1 MKDGMSA
8 FFDGDLDQHA
18 SAQMLDSI
26 RRDPRLVAKW
36 DDYCLIGDALRGER
50 AGSHDFTARVMAG
63 LEDEPVVLA
72 PVHRGSVGTRG
83 IGRTLLP
90 IAASVMGVLAVGW
103 VAHTLSSQ
111 PSGGVSMAGVGGARV
126 ETVALRP
133 QPVTSAVS
141 GDGHREYVFVHQA
154 MNGGGPLPGAIQ
166 YVRTVSAP
174 QGEAR

>member
-8 FFDGDLDQHA
+8 FFDGDLDPHA
-18 SAQMLDSI
+18 SAQLLDSL
-26 RRDPRLVAKW
+26 RRDPRLAAKW
-36 DDYCLIGDALRGER
+36 DEYCLIGDALRGEC
-50 AGSHDFTARVMAG
+50 AGSSDFTARVMAG

-72 PVHRGSVGTRG
+72 PVHVRSAGRGGLARS
-83 IGRTLLP
+83 LLP

-111 PSGGVSMAGVGGARV
+111 PSGGVSMAGLGGARV

-133 QPVTSAVS
+133 QPVASAVS

-166 YVRTVSAP
+166 YVRTVSAS
-174 QGEAR
+174 QGEGR

>member
-8 FFDGDLDQHA
+8 FFDGDLDQQA

-26 RRDPRLVAKW
+26 RRDPRLAARW
-36 DDYCLIGDALRGER
+36 DDYCLIGDTLRGEHIGAR
-50 AGSHDFTARVMAG
+50 DFTARVMAG
-63 LEDEPVVLA
+63 LEDEPVVLSPMHA
-72 PVHRGSVGTRG
+72 RAVARPG
-83 IGRTLLP
+83 IVRSLLP

-111 PSGGVSMAGVGGARV
+111 PSGSVSMAGVGGARV

-133 QPVTSAVS
+133 QPVAVPVS
-141 GDGHREYVFVHQA
+141 GDAHREYVFVHQA
-154 MNGGGPLPGAIQ
+154 MSGGGPLPGAIQ
-166 YVRTVSAP
+166 YVRTVSLP

>member
-18 SAQMLDSI
+18 SAQVLDSI
-26 RRDPRLVAKW
+26 RRDPKLAAKW
-36 DDYCLIGDALRGER
+36 DDYCLIGDALRGEH
-50 AGSHDFTARVMAG
+50 AGSQDFTARVMAG

-72 PVHRGSVGTRG
+72 PVHVRSQGRQG
-83 IGRTLLP
+83 ILRNLLP
-90 IAASVMGVLAVGW
+90 LAASVMGVLAVGW

-111 PSGGVSMAGVGGARV
+111 PSGGVSMAGVGGTRV
-126 ETVALRP
+126 EAVALQS
-133 QPVTSAVS
+133 QPVVSAVS